1 MRYNIPRVA
10 SSTYKLGRRRLTL
23 PCDNTDERKLS
34 CWTSEQR
41 EARAL
46 KYANIVALYQKWL
59 TNAPISS
66 RIMTHVLN
74 LPTELHLL
82 ILPHLP
88 LYSLISARNTCHLW
102 RQLVPV
108 TPLSLE
114 RRKLLHLYDTLCSIP
129 AFQESRRLAK
139 DHIRPGFGEV
149 ERQAFIDALPLNT
162 GQEFRSWIM
171 EWPEDAVVSALWPS
185 LQPSYNMSED
195 IFAYRGDIC
204 NRIAGTSFVPKTHT
218 LLFSLFSGNG
228 SGPAT
233 VTALP
238 LFDEG
243 NGWTHWVVLSGE
255 QETVD
260 TRGKK
265 MRVDMRGVVFSKV
278 RGADGEDGYA
288 EFLESPSP
296 LDCPSSVLP
305 SPDPAT
311 DSGDDAPV
319 IRKKSA
325 DVDQLFASAG
335 SETWG
340 PWLRY
345 LEQETKKL
353 QSRME
358 DAGVWCG
365 CASCRR

>member
-1 MRYNIPRVA
+1 MAFI
-10 SSTYKLGRRRLTL
+10 
-23 PCDNTDERKLS
+23 TD
-34 CWTSEQR
+34 
-41 EARAL
+41 
-46 KYANIVALYQKWL
+46 
-59 TNAPISS
+59 
-66 RIMTHVLN
+66 

-82 ILPHLP
+82 ILPHLHLP
-88 LYSLISARNTCHLW
+88 SLISARNTCHLW
-102 RQLVPV
+102 RELIPV
-108 TPLSLE
+108 TPLPLH
-114 RRKLLHLYDTLCSIP
+114 RRKLLCLYDTLSTIP
-129 AFQESRRLAK
+129 AFQMSRKLAK
-139 DHIRPGFGEV
+139 EHIRPGFGASQ
-149 ERQAFIDALPLNT
+149 RQAYVDALPENASE
-162 GQEFRSWIM
+162 EFKAWVL
-171 EWPEDAVVSALWPS
+171 EWPEDAVVAALWPA

-195 IFAYRGDIC
+195 IFTYRCDIA
-204 NRIAGTSFVPKTHT
+204 NRLAATSFIPTTHT

-228 SGPAT
+228 SGPAS

-265 MRVDMRGVVFSKV
+265 RRVDMRGVVFSKV

-296 LDCPSSVLP
+296 LDCPSSLLP
-305 SPDPAT
+305 SVDIPHEGETPAPET
-311 DSGDDAPV
+311 KNELLV
-319 IRKKSA
+319 
-325 DVDQLFASAG
+325 SAG
-335 SETWG
+335 PETWG

-345 LEQETKKL
+345 LEQETRKM

-358 DAGVWCG
+358 DAGFWCG

>member
-1 MRYNIPRVA
+1 MAHI
-10 SSTYKLGRRRLTL
+10 L
-23 PCDNTDERKLS
+23 D
-34 CWTSEQR
+34 
-41 EARAL
+41 
-46 KYANIVALYQKWL
+46 
-59 TNAPISS
+59 
-66 RIMTHVLN
+66 

-88 LYSLISARNTCHLW
+88 LHSLVYARNTCHLW
-102 RQLVPV
+102 RELVPV
-108 TPLSLE
+108 TPLPLQ
-114 RRKLLHLYDTLCSIP
+114 RRKLLHLYDTLSSIP

-139 DHIRPGFGEV
+139 NHIRPGFGDV
-149 ERQAFIDALPLNT
+149 ERQAYVDALPQNV
-162 GQEFRSWIM
+162 GEEFKCWIL
-171 EWPEDAVVSALWPS
+171 EWPADAVIAALWPA
-185 LQPSYNMSED
+185 LQPSYNMNED
-195 IFAYRGDIC
+195 IFSYRCDIV
-204 NRIAGTSFVPKTHT
+204 NRMAQASFVPNTHT

-228 SGPAT
+228 SGPAS

-243 NGWTHWVVLSGE
+243 NGWTHWVVLDGE

-260 TRGKK
+260 TRGRKK
-265 MRVDMRGVVFSKV
+265 RVDMRGVVFSKV

-296 LDCPSSVLP
+296 LDCPSSILP
-305 SPDPAT
+305 NAQPAEADSVDGTQAVVKTAEST
-311 DSGDDAPV
+311 DGLLSSV
-319 IRKKSA
+319 
-325 DVDQLFASAG
+325 G
-335 SETWG
+335 SKTWG

-353 QSRME
+353 QTRME